1 MNITGLKS
9 RIADAMAQPDS
20 IEGMRR
26 WLSSR
31 VPALHPSIR
40 FESNEVDTLQS
51 FVQAYIEQV
60 PNVLEAAAAVAKE
73 AQLRERLL
81 PVLKVAEAFFLQPPD
96 LPAEHKGLITLLD
109 EAYLAHR
116 LVEEVNDLYV
126 AHGVAPLIPMDIT
139 RANLIV
145 HQLMGDTFANQLDAA
160 VEAAVAGLL
169 PDDLFESEA
178 FKAYQAQ
185 QDPAGVRQLWAQ
197 WPCMSQQLGV
207 DIELRGAA

>member
-20 IEGMRR
+20 VEAMRR
-26 WLSSR
+26 WLTSR
-31 VPALHPSIR
+31 IPALHPSIR
-40 FESNEVDTLQS
+40 LEDNQVDTLQS
-51 FVQAYIEQV
+51 FAQAYIQQV
-60 PNVLEAAAAVAKE
+60 PSVLEAAAAVAKE

-116 LVEEVNDLYV
+116 LVEEVNDRYV
-126 AHGVAPLIPMDIT
+126 SHGVAPLIPMDTT
-139 RANLIV
+139 RASLIV
-145 HQLMGDTFANQLDAA
+145 HQLMGETFANQLDAA
-160 VEAAVAGLL
+160 VDAAVVGLL
-169 PDDLFESEA
+169 PEDLFQSEE

-185 QDPAGVRQLWAQ
+185 QDPAKVRQLWAQ